1 MGMSTERTE
10 MLPHVR
16 VTTGRN
22 KLIVGKASFPLLDW
36 DLSGTTYRP
45 GLTED
50 DSYIYIYLR
59 PTLVKKI
66 ALPPTTVI

>member
-10 MLPHVR
+10 MLPHVK

-22 KLIVGKASFPLLDW
+22 KLFVGKASFPLLDW

-50 DSYIYIYLR
+50 DSDIF
-59 PTLVKKI
+59 
-66 ALPPTTVI
+66 